1 MLVLC
6 VAAPLPLADAQFSDT
21 SDTMSFEGVVNSIVA
36 WINNKQDPTTPTGID
51 AWDNST
57 LTTTQTDSVAILRL
71 VTNVS
76 VTLTATTQDTLS
88 QTLGATTA
96 VLATYYQVDS
106 DGDGSA
112 TTGFLGSETGIG
124 SPIYVGGGSSGYETL
139 NGLTVGGDT
148 FLGAGKTL
156 TYVEQDGNVLI
167 TVTCR
172 GWNGEDL
179 GSDSDNTEA
188 PDPGTYTADLTLLA
202 TGI

>member
-1 MLVLC
+1 MKPVKVGLVGSGFISEIYMQNSK
-6 VAAPLPLADAQFSDT
+6 VFN
-21 SDTMSFEGVVNSIVA
+21 SFEIVSCSDLIKERSEGRA
-36 WINNKQDPTTPTGID
+36 KEYGIPKVMSTEEIMNDPDVEIVLNLTTPD
-51 AWDNST
+51 AHY
-57 LTTTQTDSVAILRL
+57 SVAKQAIEAGKSIYNEKPLSIDLSNGKEL
-71 VTNVS
+71 VDLAMENNV
-76 VTLTATTQDTLS
+76 LIG
-88 QTLGATTA
+88 GA
-96 VLATYYQVDS
+96 
-106 DGDGSA
+106 
-112 TTGFLGSETGIG
+112 
-124 SPIYVGGGSSGYETL
+124 P
-139 NGLTVGGDT
+139 DT